1 MRKTRTTHCKG
12 LINEEYYF
20 LTDEQQKEVQE
31 CGKVLV
37 KKKGGAHML
46 KHEQANRRR
55 NSKVRHNC
63 KNLWELQEQEDRRE
77 CTRVRKVNQ
86 YQVKQV
92 KLEQSKREGT
102 TFEFKASKKKDQPV
116 RLWSNNNKDCVK
128 TMDKLCVL

>member
-1 MRKTRTTHCKG
+1 
-12 LINEEYYF
+12 
-20 LTDEQQKEVQE
+20 
-31 CGKVLV
+31 
-37 KKKGGAHML
+37 ML

-55 NSKVRHNC
+55 NSKARHNC

-86 YQVKQV
+86 HQLKQV